1 MMRTTKTFYMAAV
14 VLLAACSSGPP
25 PADWQV
31 EAKGAMDRAVAAYLE
46 GNSRVEQA
54 ELARVRA
61 ALASTGRADLLANAE
76 LRHCASRVAS
86 LVFEPCLA
94 FEALRAD
101 ATAPQRAYAAYLRGQ
116 LQPQDAALLPE
127 AQRGAAAGHAAAV
140 LALALALALA
150 DPLPQL
156 VAAGVLLQN
165 GQLTAAVAD
174 AAVNAASA
182 QGWRRPL
189 LAWLKLQ
196 AAGAV
201 QRGNADEAARLQR
214 RIALVEGSVNNA
226 AQPAAKRAFAP

>member
-1 MMRTTKTFYMAAV
+1 MTRATKTLCMAAV

-94 FEALRAD
+94 FEAVRAD

-116 LQPQDAALLPE
+116 LGPQDAALLPE

-140 LALALALALA
+140 LALA
-150 DPLPQL
+150 DPLAQL
-156 VAAGVLLQN
+156 VAAGVLLQT

-174 AAVNAASA
+174 AAVSAAST

-196 AAGAV
+196 ANGAA

>member
-1 MMRTTKTFYMAAV
+1 MTRATKTLCMAAV

-54 ELARVRA
+54 ELVRVRA

-127 AQRGAAAGHAAAV
+127 AQRGAATGRAAAV
-140 LALALALALA
+140 LALA

-174 AAVNAASA
+174 AAVSAASA

-196 AAGAV
+196 AEGAV
-201 QRGNADEAARLQR
+201 QSGNADEAARLQR

-226 AQPAAKRAFAP
+226 AQPAAQRASAP

>member
-1 MMRTTKTFYMAAV
+1 MMRVTKTFYMAAA

-127 AQRGAAAGHAAAV
+127 AQRGAATGHAAAV
-140 LALALALALA
+140 LALA

-174 AAVNAASA
+174 AAVSAASA

-196 AAGAV
+196 AEGAA

-226 AQPAAKRAFAP
+226 AQPAAQRASAP

>member
-1 MMRTTKTFYMAAV
+1 MTRATKTLCMAAV

-94 FEALRAD
+94 FDAVRAD

-140 LALALALALA
+140 LALA
-150 DPLPQL
+150 DPLAQL

-174 AAVNAASA
+174 AAVSAASA

-196 AAGAV
+196 ANGAA

>member
-1 MMRTTKTFYMAAV
+1 MMRVIKTFYMAAV

-127 AQRGAAAGHAAAV
+127 AQRGAATGHAAAV
-140 LALALALALA
+140 LALA
-150 DPLPQL
+150 DPLSQL

-174 AAVNAASA
+174 AAVSAASA

-196 AAGAV
+196 AEGAV
-201 QRGNADEAARLQR
+201 QRGNADEAVRLQR

-226 AQPAAKRAFAP
+226 AQPAAQRASAP

>member
-1 MMRTTKTFYMAAV
+1 MTRATKTLCMAAV

-140 LALALALALA
+140 LALA
-150 DPLPQL
+150 DPLAQL

-174 AAVNAASA
+174 AAVSAAST

-196 AAGAV
+196 ANGAV

-214 RIALVEGSVNNA
+214 RITLVEGSVNNA

>member
-1 MMRTTKTFYMAAV
+1 MTRATRTLCMAAV

-31 EAKGAMDRAVAAYLE
+31 EAKGAMDRAVAAYL
-46 GNSRVEQA
+46 
-54 ELARVRA
+54 
-61 ALASTGRADLLANAE
+61 
-76 LRHCASRVAS
+76 
-86 LVFEPCLA
+86 
-94 FEALRAD
+94 
-101 ATAPQRAYAAYLRGQ
+101 RGQ

-140 LALALALALA
+140 LALA
-150 DPLPQL
+150 DPLSQQ
-156 VAAGVLLQN
+156 VAAGVWVQN

-174 AAVNAASA
+174 AAVSAASS

-196 AAGAV
+196 AEGAA

-226 AQPAAKRAFAP
+226 AQPAAKRASAP

>member
-1 MMRTTKTFYMAAV
+1 MTRATKTLCMAAV

-94 FEALRAD
+94 FDAVRAD
-101 ATAPQRAYAAYLRGQ
+101 ATASQRAYAAYLRGQ
-116 LQPQDAALLPE
+116 LGPQDAALLPE

-140 LALALALALA
+140 LALA
-150 DPLPQL
+150 DPLAQL
-156 VAAGVLLQN
+156 VAAGVLLQT

-174 AAVNAASA
+174 AAVSAAST

-196 AAGAV
+196 ANGAV

>member
-1 MMRTTKTFYMAAV
+1 MMRVIKTFYMAAV

-127 AQRGAAAGHAAAV
+127 AQRGAATGRAAAV
-140 LALALALALA
+140 LALA

-174 AAVNAASA
+174 AAVSAASA

-196 AAGAV
+196 AEGAV
-201 QRGNADEAARLQR
+201 QSGNADEAARLQR

-226 AQPAAKRAFAP
+226 AQPAAQRASAP

>member
-1 MMRTTKTFYMAAV
+1 MMRATKTLCMAAV

-86 LVFEPCLA
+86 LVFEPCPA

-101 ATAPQRAYAAYLRGQ
+101 ATAPQRAYAAYLRGE
-116 LQPQDAALLPE
+116 LQPQDAVLLPE

-140 LALALALALA
+140 LALA

-174 AAVNAASA
+174 AAVSAASA

-196 AAGAV
+196 AEGAAR
-201 QRGNADEAARLQR
+201 RGNTDEAARLQR
-214 RIALVEGSVNNA
+214 RIGLVEGSVNNA
-226 AQPAAKRAFAP
+226 AQPAAQRAFAP

>member
-1 MMRTTKTFYMAAV
+1 MTRATKTLCMAAV

-94 FEALRAD
+94 FEAVRAD

-116 LQPQDAALLPE
+116 LGPQDAALLPE

-140 LALALALALA
+140 LALA
-150 DPLPQL
+150 DPLSQL

-174 AAVNAASA
+174 AAVSAASA

-196 AAGAV
+196 AEGAA

-214 RIALVEGSVNNA
+214 RITLVEGSVNNA

>member
-1 MMRTTKTFYMAAV
+1 MTRATKTLCMAAV

-94 FEALRAD
+94 FDAVRAD

-116 LQPQDAALLPE
+116 LGPQDAALLPE

-140 LALALALALA
+140 LALA
-150 DPLPQL
+150 DPLAQL
-156 VAAGVLLQN
+156 VAAGVLLQT

-174 AAVNAASA
+174 AAVSAAST

-196 AAGAV
+196 ANGAA

>member
-1 MMRTTKTFYMAAV
+1 MTRATKTLCMAAV

-94 FEALRAD
+94 FEAVRAD

-140 LALALALALA
+140 LALA
-150 DPLPQL
+150 DPLSQL

-174 AAVNAASA
+174 AAVSAASA

-196 AAGAV
+196 AEGAA

-214 RIALVEGSVNNA
+214 RITLVEGSVNNA

>member
-1 MMRTTKTFYMAAV
+1 MTRATKTLCMAAV

-94 FEALRAD
+94 FDAVRAD

-140 LALALALALA
+140 LALA
-150 DPLPQL
+150 DPLAQL
-156 VAAGVLLQN
+156 VAAGVLLQT

-174 AAVNAASA
+174 AAVSAAST

-196 AAGAV
+196 ANGAA

>member
-1 MMRTTKTFYMAAV
+1 MTRATKTLCMAAV
-14 VLLAACSSGPP
+14 VLLAACSSGPL

-94 FEALRAD
+94 FEAVRAD

-127 AQRGAAAGHAAAV
+127 AQRGAATGHAAAV
-140 LALALALALA
+140 LALA

-174 AAVNAASA
+174 AAVSAASA

-196 AAGAV
+196 AEGAA

-214 RIALVEGSVNNA
+214 RITLVEGSVNNA
-226 AQPAAKRAFAP
+226 AQPAAKRASTP